1 MSVAGAAEAVLLVAG
16 LAVVAVGVTGV
27 VVGRDSYAKLHF
39 AALVSTLAV
48 PPVVAAVAVAQG
60 LTTGGA
66 KTVVA
71 GLLVWATSPVLTHAT
86 ARAARIREQGG
97 WRVLPSEEEPGEVQD
112 EDGAGTEDT
121 G

>member
-1 MSVAGAAEAVLLVAG
+1 MSAAGVVEAVLLVAG
-16 LAVVAVGVTGV
+16 LAIVAVGVAGV
-27 VVGRDSYAKLHF
+27 VAGRDAYAKLHF

-86 ARAARIREQGG
+86 ARAARIREEGG
-97 WRVLPSEEEPGEVQD
+97 WRVLPGEEEPGGVR
-112 EDGAGTEDT
+112 EDDAEEGS
-121 G
+121 

>member
-1 MSVAGAAEAVLLVAG
+1 MSAAGVVETVLLVAG
-16 LAVVAVGVTGV
+16 LATVGVGVTGV
-27 VVGRDSYAKLHF
+27 LIGRDGYAKLHF

-60 LTTGGA
+60 LTTGAA

-86 ARAARIREQGG
+86 ARAARIREEGG
-97 WRVLPSEEEPGEVQD
+97 WRVLPGEETPGEVQED
-112 EDGAGTEDT
+112 EEEDGA
-121 G
+121 